1 MRFHFSGHVLDL
13 ERCELHRGDQP
24 IPLEPQVFDLLV
36 HLVRHRDH
44 VVSKDELIA
53 AVWSGRIVSDTTID
67 SRVKAVRQAVGDSG
81 AVQRVVRTVPRKG
94 VRFVADVREEA
105 KQPTLESVPVT
116 VGPAGAPPS
125 VMVSDALPRPD
136 RPSIA
141 VLAFINT
148 SGDPDQDHLAAGIA
162 DDIITELSRNR
173 SLFVIARTSS
183 FSYKSRSVDVKQVAR
198 ELGVRYVVEGSVRRN
213 GNQIRITA
221 QLIDTG
227 TDSHIWAE
235 RFDRVFADLFTV
247 QDEITRAMVTA
258 IDPAISHAE
267 RQRAMQKSPEELSAW
282 EALQRIL
289 WYWSKGGDP
298 TTRRDVLQQAVA
310 LNPRFALAHV
320 MLARLYLLDYW
331 FGSGPPMQESLRLAE
346 AAARTALDLD
356 PYCAGSHTI
365 VGWVYYSQGDK
376 GAALEEADIAITLN
390 PNSPLGYSIKGMIL
404 LGSGQPAE
412 AREFL
417 ATALRLDPRG
427 PIAPTVRHNYGVGF
441 YLERDYVAAEATFRR
456 TIQAYPDYP
465 RSYLWHAATLGQLCR
480 AEEALAALNTAIS
493 ASPAYFKNRTE
504 APAHKPPQVRP
515 EDHEHMLE
523 GLRKAGWQG

>member
-13 ERCELHRGDQP
+13 ERCELHRDGQP

-36 HLVRHRDH
+36 YLARHRDH

-53 AVWSGRIVSDTTID
+53 AVWGGRIVSDTTID

-105 KQPTLESVPVT
+105 KQPTLGSVE
-116 VGPAGAPPS
+116 PAGVPPS
-125 VMVSDALPRPD
+125 VMVSDALPLPD

-141 VLAFINT
+141 VLAFVNM
-148 SGDPDQDHLAAGIA
+148 SGDPEQEHLAAGIA

-183 FSYKSRSVDVKQVAR
+183 FSYKGRSVAVKQVAR

-221 QLIDTG
+221 QLIDTV

-298 TTRRDVLQQAVA
+298 TTRRDLLQQAVTV
-310 LNPRFALAHV
+310 NPRFAPAHV
-320 MLARLYLLDYW
+320 MLARLYLLDSMW
-331 FGSGPPMQESLRLAE
+331 GGPPMRESLRLAE

-356 PYCAGSHTI
+356 PYCAWSHTA
-365 VGWVYYSQGDK
+365 VAWVNYCQGDR
-376 GAALEEADIAITLN
+376 GAALEEAEIAITLN
-390 PNSPLGYSIKGMIL
+390 LNSPLGYAVKGMIL
-404 LGSGQPAE
+404 MSGQPAE

-417 ATALRLDPRG
+417 DTALRLDPRG
-427 PIAPTVRHNYGVGF
+427 PIAPTVRHNCGVSF
-441 YLERDYVAAEATFRR
+441 YLERDYVAAEATIRR

-465 RSYLWHAATLGQLCR
+465 RSYLWLAATLGQLGR
-480 AEEALAALNTAIS
+480 AEEALAALNAAIA
-493 ASPAYFKNRTE
+493 ASPLYFKNLTE
-504 APAHKPPQVRP
+504 ALAQFIRP
-515 EDHEHMLE
+515 ENHEHMLE